1 MKTTLSVIICL
12 AVILFSC
19 KKHNGATSAIITF
32 IEPTEGDILQFGEEL
47 HIEGTIQGDGELHGY
62 SLSLINSTT
71 GQTLLSNSTHDH
83 AETFS
88 FHEHWSNNL
97 TDTSNVKIIVVAD
110 LDHDGGKTSKEINVV
125 CLPN

>member
-1 MKTTLSVIICL
+1 MKTPFSLFICL
-12 AVILFSC
+12 VAILLSC
-19 KKHNGATSAIITF
+19 KKHHGATSANITF
-32 IEPTEGDILQFGEEL
+32 IEPTAGDTLQFGEEL